1 MSAFTVNTRPGRAG
15 AWTVALAGTILALAA
30 LAGSLQAQEVGVAA
44 RVNGVE
50 ISVFRLNRHFE
61 DYLKLQGRDPGMMRD
76 PRVYNR
82 LRLEALEQLI
92 DKELLWQEAQ
102 RLEIEVTDDAVQEV
116 RASVETGFR
125 SADAFQRRIEA
136 SGFDDASYDDYLR
149 QDLAAALALNALIG
163 QIPISEE
170 EVRKVYEANQDAFV
184 RLEEVRARHILIRRP
199 PDAAEAELA
208 AQRVE
213 KLKARIQ
220 AGEDFSELAGEY
232 SEDSSAEQGGDLGY
246 FGRGRMVEPFEA
258 VAFAL
263 APGEVGG
270 PVATPFGW
278 HLIRVEDHRAEG
290 PLPETEALDLVR
302 AYFFDIRRAEVQRSV
317 LEALR
322 QDAEI
327 EVLLNL

>member
-1 MSAFTVNTRPGRAG
+1 MNACSLNTRPVRAG
-15 AWTVALAGTILALAA
+15 AWTVALAGAFLALSF
-30 LAGSLQAQEVGVAA
+30 LTGSLQAQEVGVAA

-82 LRLEALEQLI
+82 LKGEALDQLI
-92 DKELLWQEAQ
+92 NKELLRQEAQ
-102 RLEIEVTDDAVQEV
+102 RLEIEVSDEAVQEV
-116 RASVETGFR
+116 RASVEAGFH

-149 QDLAAALALNALIG
+149 EDLAAALALNTLIG

-170 EVRKVYEANQDAFV
+170 EVRNAYEANQDAFV

-199 PDAAEAELA
+199 PDAAEAALA
-208 AQRVE
+208 EQRVAE
-213 KLKARIQ
+213 LLARIE
-220 AGEDFSELAGEY
+220 AGEDFSELAREY

-246 FGRGRMVEPFEA
+246 FGRGRMVAPFEE

-270 PVATPFGW
+270 PVATQFGW

-290 PLPETEALDLVR
+290 PLPEAEALDLVR
-302 AYFFDIRRAEVQRSV
+302 AYFFDVRRAEVQRSV
-317 LEALR
+317 LDALR

-327 EVLLNL
+327 EVLLDL